1 MHWKVK
7 SPRDWRFIR
16 APKTS
21 PLYFNKKIFNIFL
34 IEVYYVSLHNI
45 CVNIV
50 LVSDAQQSDSVI
62 YITFSDFF
70 FPIQV
75 NH

>member
-1 MHWKVK
+1 MLVY
-7 SPRDWRFIR
+7 
-16 APKTS
+16 T
-21 PLYFNKKIFNIFL
+21 IF
-34 IEVYYVSLHNI
+34 
-45 CVNIV
+45 VNIV